1 MGTAGGCYNVPVSLS
16 LKLLVPLNLLIVAV
30 WTVHFVASRSA
41 LEDAMLA
48 AERDAMFQLASSLQ
62 LRLEEVLAEDRG
74 LEPVA
79 ADVDRLVER
88 WPSLD
93 VMVIDPELRVRVAS
107 DRSRVGGAWYEPGIE
122 AIFAGTSESAVNLGD
137 HTHDDR
143 RAIDVSLGVAGH
155 DGEVHYVVHVA
166 KWLDGLRAATR
177 LQRSHDLASAVLELA
192 SVAVAVNLLTLFFV
206 LRPLQRIRREIAASG
221 WLDEHPGSVA
231 GGDEIRQLGG
241 VVTALLEQV
250 RRCTDRLEATLGE
263 RETVLE
269 VVSADR
275 DDLAHRFERVTGALE
290 DAEARLVR
298 AERIAAVAQLSGALA
313 HELRNPLH
321 IIRATA
327 ETMAGRSPELADL
340 SHDIMDEVDRINRL
354 ITELLD
360 YSRPS
365 DLQLERVGLRELLTA
380 VRERMCRGLCSREP
394 SSCAL
399 CRVAVDVG
407 ASEVEGDQMLLE
419 QAILNLMA
427 NAREASPEGAEIELR
442 ATPDGSGEVVVSVAD
457 RGPGVATPDRSRLFE
472 PFFTRKVGGTGLGLP
487 AVQKIA
493 DLHRGAVALE
503 PRPGGGTV
511 ASLRLPVRQP
521 EDGS

>member
-1 MGTAGGCYNVPVSLS
+1 MSLS

-30 WTVHFVASRSA
+30 WTAHVVASRSA
-41 LEDAMLA
+41 LEDAMLTV
-48 AERDAMFQLASSLQ
+48 ERDAMFQLATSLQ
-62 LRLEEVLAEDRG
+62 LRLEEALAEDRG
-74 LEPVA
+74 VEPLA
-79 ADVDRLVER
+79 ADVARIVAR
-88 WPSLD
+88 WPGLD
-93 VMVIDPELRVRVAS
+93 IMILDRDLRVRVAS
-107 DRSRVGGAWYEPGIE
+107 DPGRVGGPWHEPGIE
-122 AIFAGTSESAVNLGD
+122 AIVAGAAETAVNLGR
-137 HTHDDR
+137 HHHDGR
-143 RAIDVSLGVAGH
+143 RAVDVSLGVAGP
-155 DGEVHYVVHVA
+155 DGGVRHVVHVA

-192 SVAVAVNLLTLFFV
+192 SVAVAVNLLTLFLV
-206 LRPLQRIRREIAASG
+206 LRPLQRIRREIASSG
-221 WLDEHPGSVA
+221 WLDEHFRHVE
-231 GGDEIRQLGG
+231 GGDEIRQLGQ
-241 VVTALLEQV
+241 VVTALLDQV
-250 RRCTDRLEATLGE
+250 RRCTDRLEASLGE

-269 VVSADR
+269 LVSADR
-275 DDLAHRFERVTGALE
+275 DELAHRYERVTGALE

-327 ETMAGRSPELADL
+327 ETMAGRSPGLADL

-365 DLQLERVGLRELLTA
+365 DLQLERIELRELLKA
-380 VRERMCRGLCSREP
+380 VRERMCRGMCSRDP
-394 SSCAL
+394 SSCLL

-407 ASEVEGDQMLLE
+407 ASAVVGDRMLLE

-427 NAREASPEGAEIELR
+427 NAREASPEDAEIELR
-442 ATPDGSGEVVVSVAD
+442 ATPDGSDEVVVSVAD
-457 RGPGVATPDRSRLFE
+457 RGPGVATRDRPRLFE
-472 PFFTRKVGGTGLGLP
+472 PFFTRKAGGTGLGLP

-493 DLHRGAVALE
+493 DLHGGAVALE